1 MSVSLQKRPII
12 LTAAVA
18 FALFAVATL
27 AKLSI
32 GKGKALF
39 VSDGF
44 YYYSYTVSLVL
55 DRDLDF
61 SNQYQFVKGRAN
73 PQHVHHFTSSGRPS
87 NPVGMGLGL
96 LWLPAFAL
104 VHFIIALMKALGLP
118 LASTG
123 FETYYE
129 LPTYLWSFLLGLI
142 GMGLLYR
149 LLAEVFDQRHAFWTT
164 VGILFGT
171 ALSNYAFLHANMSH
185 WVSAACATAYLYSVF
200 RVYRRPEDWRWWL
213 ISGIALGV
221 AAMVRYQNAA
231 LGVLLVGLLW
241 QLIRQGRWQ
250 TLAVG
255 IVIHIAATVVTF
267 LPQMLSWRAIY
278 GELLPDPKVVYPYDY
293 PNMRWLSPHLSY
305 AFWLFVYSP
314 LLLLALWG
322 FLRPFPTTLSTAFV
336 ISVGLA
342 ILGQL
347 YINCTLPS
355 FSGYGVRRMTDFFPY
370 FGIALANALR
380 ILDEQKGQKW
390 SLSLIGAS
398 VIVNW
403 LLISGYYLH
412 QLLSGN
418 KFHF

>member
-1 MSVSLQKRPII
+1 VLVSSQKRLMT
-12 LTAAVA
+12 LTVAVA
-18 FALFAVATL
+18 FALFAAATF
-27 AKLSI
+27 AKLSV

-61 SNQYQFVKGRAN
+61 SNQYRFVKGRAN
-73 PQHVHHFTSSGRPS
+73 PQHVYRLTLSGSPS
-87 NPVGMGLGL
+87 NPVGIGLGL

-104 VHFIIALMKALGLP
+104 VHSIVASMKALGSSLS
-118 LASTG
+118 STG
-123 FETYYE
+123 FELYYE
-129 LPTYLWSFLLGLI
+129 LPTYLWSFLLGLL
-142 GMGLLYR
+142 GMGLLHR
-149 LLAEVFDQRHAFWTT
+149 LLVEVFEQRHAFWAT

-200 RVYRRPEDWRWWL
+200 QVYRRPEDWRWWL

-231 LGVLLVGLLW
+231 LGVLIVGLLW
-241 QLIRQGRWQ
+241 QLIRQGQWQ

-255 IVIHIAATVVTF
+255 VIAHIAATIVTF
-267 LPQMLSWRAIY
+267 LPQMLAWRALY
-278 GELLPDPKVVYPYDY
+278 GEPVTNPYGNY
-293 PNMRWLSPHLSY
+293 VRWLSPNFSY
-305 AFWLFVYSP
+305 ILWLFVYSP

-322 FLRPFPTTLSTAFV
+322 FVRPFPKTLPTAFV
-336 ISVGLA
+336 VSVGLA

-347 YINCTLPS
+347 YVNCALPELG
-355 FSGYGVRRMTDFFPY
+355 GYGVRRMTDFFPY

-390 SLSLIGAS
+390 SLSLVGVGV
-398 VIVNW
+398 VINW
-403 LLISGYYLH
+403 LLIANHYLS
-412 QLLSGN
+412 QLLSGGH
-418 KFHF
+418 FHF

>member
-1 MSVSLQKRPII
+1 MQVSLQKRPII

-61 SNQYQFVKGRAN
+61 SNQYRFNKGWASSIYAYIVPQTRRPAN
-73 PQHVHHFTSSGRPS
+73 QYGIGF
-87 NPVGMGLGL
+87 GL
-96 LWLPAFAL
+96 LLLPAFAL
-104 VHFIIALMKALGLP
+104 AHLGVLMAKAVGLP
-118 LASTG
+118 LTTTG
-123 FETYYE
+123 YELYYQ
-129 LPTYLWSFLLGLI
+129 LPTYLWSFLLGLL
-142 GMGLLYR
+142 GMWLLYR
-149 LLAEVFDQRHAFWTT
+149 LLAEIFDQRHAFWAT

-241 QLIRQGRWQ
+241 QLIRQERWQ

-305 AFWLFVYSP
+305 AFWLFAYSP

-322 FLRPFPTTLSTAFV
+322 FLRPFPTTLPTAFV
-336 ISVGLA
+336 VSVGLA
-342 ILGQL
+342 LMGQL
-347 YINCTLPS
+347 YVNCALPEVG
-355 FSGYGVRRMTDFFPY
+355 GYGVRRMTDFFPY

-380 ILDEQKGQKW
+380 ILDERKGQKW
-390 SLSLIGAS
+390 CLSLVGAG
-398 VIVNW
+398 VLINW
-403 LLISGYYLH
+403 LLIANHYLS
-412 QLLSGN
+412 QLLSGGH
-418 KFHF
+418 FHF

>member
-1 MSVSLQKRPII
+1 LVLVSSQKRLMT
-12 LTAAVA
+12 LTVAVA
-18 FALFAVATL
+18 FALFAAATF
-27 AKLSI
+27 AKLFL

-61 SNQYQFVKGRAN
+61 SNQYRFNKGWAN
-73 PQHVHHFTSSGRPS
+73 PRFTRFIKKTGRLE
-87 NPVGMGLGL
+87 NCFGIGAGL
-96 LWLPAFAL
+96 LWLPAFS
-104 VHFIIALMKALGLP
+104 FIHLGVLTAKTIGLP
-118 LASTG
+118 LTTTG
-123 FETYYE
+123 YELYYQ
-129 LPTYLWSFLLGLI
+129 LPTYLWSFLLGLL

-149 LLAEVFDQRHAFWTT
+149 LLVEVFEQRHAFWAT

-185 WVSAACATAYLYSVF
+185 WVSFACATAYLYSVF
-200 RVYRRPEDWRWWL
+200 QVYRRPEDWRWWL

-231 LGVLLVGLLW
+231 LGVLIVGLLW
-241 QLIRQGRWQ
+241 QLIRQGQWQ

-255 IVIHIAATVVTF
+255 VIAHIAATIVTF
-267 LPQMLSWRAIY
+267 LPQMLAWRALY
-278 GELLPDPKVVYPYDY
+278 GEPVTNPYGNY
-293 PNMRWLSPHLSY
+293 VRWLSPNFSY
-305 AFWLFVYSP
+305 ILWLFVYSP

-322 FLRPFPTTLSTAFV
+322 FVRPFPKTLPTAFV
-336 ISVGLA
+336 VSVGLA

-347 YINCTLPS
+347 YINSTLPS

-390 SLSLIGAS
+390 SLSLVGVGV
-398 VIVNW
+398 VINW
-403 LLISGYYLH
+403 LLIANHYLS
-412 QLLSGN
+412 QLLSGGH
-418 KFHF
+418 FHF

>member
-1 MSVSLQKRPII
+1 MT
-12 LTAAVA
+12 LTVAVA
-18 FALFAVATL
+18 FALFPAATF
-27 AKLSI
+27 AKLSV

-61 SNQYQFVKGRAN
+61 SNQYRFNKGWAN
-73 PQHVHHFTSSGRPS
+73 PRFTRFIKKTGRLE
-87 NPVGMGLGL
+87 NCFGIGAGL
-96 LWLPAFAL
+96 LWLPAFS
-104 VHFIIALMKALGLP
+104 FIHLGVLTAKTIGLP
-118 LASTG
+118 LTTTG
-123 FETYYE
+123 YELYYQ
-129 LPTYLWSFLLGLI
+129 LPTYLWSFLLGLL

-149 LLAEVFDQRHAFWTT
+149 FLVEVFEQRHAFWAT

-200 RVYRRPEDWRWWL
+200 QVYRRLEDWRWWL

-231 LGVLLVGLLW
+231 LGVLIVGLLW
-241 QLIRQGRWQ
+241 QLIRQGQWQ

-255 IVIHIAATVVTF
+255 VIAHIAATIVTF
-267 LPQMLSWRAIY
+267 LPQMLAWRAIY
-278 GELLPDPKVVYPYDY
+278 GELLPNLGFVNPYVYPH
-293 PNMRWLSPHLSY
+293 MHWLSPNFSY
-305 AFWLFVYSP
+305 ILWLFVYSP

-322 FLRPFPTTLSTAFV
+322 FVRPFPKTLPTAFV
-336 ISVGLA
+336 VSVGLA

-347 YINCTLPS
+347 YVNCALPELG
-355 FSGYGVRRMTDFFPY
+355 GYGVRRMTDFFPY
-370 FGIALANALR
+370 FGIALANASR

-390 SLSLIGAS
+390 SLSLVGVGV
-398 VIVNW
+398 VINW
-403 LLISGYYLH
+403 LLIANHYLS
-412 QLLSGN
+412 QLLSGGH
-418 KFHF
+418 FHF

>member
-1 MSVSLQKRPII
+1 VLVSSQKRLMT
-12 LTAAVA
+12 LTVAVA
-18 FALFAVATL
+18 FALFAAATF
-27 AKLSI
+27 AKLSV

-61 SNQYQFVKGRAN
+61 SNQYRFNKGRA
-73 PQHVHHFTSSGRPS
+73 SSIYAYIVSKTGRPA
-87 NPVGMGLGL
+87 NQYGIGFGL
-96 LWLPAFAL
+96 LLLPAFTLAHL
-104 VHFIIALMKALGLP
+104 GVLTAKTIGLP
-118 LASTG
+118 LATTG
-123 FETYYE
+123 YELYYE
-129 LPTYLWSFLLGLI
+129 LPTYLWSFLLGLL

-149 LLAEVFDQRHAFWTT
+149 LLVEVFEQRHAFWAT

-185 WVSAACATAYLYSVF
+185 WVSSACATAYLYSVF
-200 RVYRRPEDWRWWL
+200 QVYRRPEDWRWWL

-231 LGVLLVGLLW
+231 LGVLIVGLLW
-241 QLIRQGRWQ
+241 QLIRQGQWQ

-255 IVIHIAATVVTF
+255 VIAHIAATIVTF
-267 LPQMLSWRAIY
+267 LPQMLAWRALY
-278 GELLPDPKVVYPYDY
+278 GEPVTNPYGNY
-293 PNMRWLSPHLSY
+293 VRWLSPNFSY
-305 AFWLFVYSP
+305 ILWLFVYSP

-322 FLRPFPTTLSTAFV
+322 FVRPFPKTLPTAFV
-336 ISVGLA
+336 VSVGLA

-347 YINCTLPS
+347 YINSTLPS

-370 FGIALANALR
+370 FGIALANALQ

-390 SLSLIGAS
+390 SLSLAGVGV
-398 VIVNW
+398 VINW
-403 LLISGYYLH
+403 LLIGIYYLH
-412 QLLSGN
+412 QLLSDG

>member
-1 MSVSLQKRPII
+1 MT
-12 LTAAVA
+12 LTVAVA
-18 FALFAVATL
+18 FALFAAATF
-27 AKLSI
+27 AKLSV

-61 SNQYQFVKGRAN
+61 SNQYRFNKGW
-73 PQHVHHFTSSGRPS
+73 S
-87 NPVGMGLGL
+87 NPRFTRFIKKTGRLENCFGIGAGL
-96 LWLPAFAL
+96 LWLPAFS
-104 VHFIIALMKALGLP
+104 FIHLGVLTAKTIGLP
-118 LASTG
+118 LATTG
-123 FETYYE
+123 YELYYQ
-129 LPTYLWSFLLGLI
+129 LPTYLWSFLLGFL

-149 LLAEVFDQRHAFWTT
+149 LLVEVFEQRHAFWAT

-200 RVYRRPEDWRWWL
+200 QVYRRPEDWRWWL

-231 LGVLLVGLLW
+231 LGVLIVGLLW
-241 QLIRQGRWQ
+241 QLIRQGQWQ

-255 IVIHIAATVVTF
+255 VIAHIAATIVTF
-267 LPQMLSWRAIY
+267 LPQMLAWRAIY
-278 GELLPDPKVVYPYDY
+278 GELLPNLGFVNPYVYPH
-293 PNMRWLSPHLSY
+293 MHWLSPNFSY
-305 AFWLFVYSP
+305 ILWLFVYSP

-322 FLRPFPTTLSTAFV
+322 FVRPFPKTLPTAFV
-336 ISVGLA
+336 VSVGLA

-347 YINCTLPS
+347 YVNCALPELG
-355 FSGYGVRRMTDFFPY
+355 GYGVRRMTDFFPY

-390 SLSLIGAS
+390 SLSLVGVGV
-398 VIVNW
+398 VINW
-403 LLISGYYLH
+403 LLIANHYLS
-412 QLLSGN
+412 QLLSGGH
-418 KFHF
+418 FHF